1 MIKTLSAFVAT
12 SVLLTSLTAAGGE
25 LGPRA
30 EPSPP
35 DVGQALPA
43 AGSGEDSE
51 TTRNR
56 LPYEARSPL
65 LAGAL
70 SIVPGG
76 GQMYNEHYV
85 VGGIW
90 MAGNIA
96 LYMGALA
103 YAGAFDSSEKFD
115 VRWRLESILLFAAAG
130 GMHLFSIFDAVTE
143 ADRVNENLE
152 RFSVMVNPDGGGVT
166 VGYGFG
172 W

>member
-1 MIKTLSAFVAT
+1 MTKTLSAFVTFCVLFT
-12 SVLLTSLTAAGGE
+12 SPAFAGE

-30 EPSPP
+30 DKAAPSM
-35 DVGQALPA
+35 GQALPA
-43 AGSGEDSE
+43 AAPDDDSN
-51 TTRNR
+51 TARNR
-56 LPYEARSPL
+56 LPYESRSPL

-76 GQMYNEHYV
+76 GQLYNEHYV

-115 VRWRLESILLFAAAG
+115 IRWRLESILLFAAAG
-130 GMHLFSIFDAVTE
+130 GLHLFSIFDAVTE
-143 ADRVNENLE
+143 ADRVNDNLE